1 MKTLLEYIYEHAFKK
16 EAFYDRL
23 FDRAEQIAQ
32 NTALVCWV
40 RRYDPHNINMNHWKK
55 ELYAAAKI
63 PTSDKIKKG
72 KSKRSTI
79 DSVCDDLNL
88 FTITGISDLIDDKF
102 KSEGIYDKSK
112 ILIIYEDTIN
122 ELFKLMELIDKSSLI
137 ELDKYIKSM

>member
-1 MKTLLEYIYEHAFKK
+1 MRSLLDYIYEHAFKK

-23 FDRAEQIAQ
+23 FNRAEQIAQ
-32 NTALVCWV
+32 NTALICWV
-40 RRYDPHNINMNHWKK
+40 RRYDPQNINLNHWKK
-55 ELYAAAKI
+55 ELYAATKI

-88 FTITGISDLIDDKF
+88 FTITGISDLIDEKF
-102 KSEGIYDKSK
+102 KLEGIYDKSK
-112 ILIIYEDTIN
+112 MLNVYEDTIN
-122 ELFKLMELIDKSSLI
+122 ELFSLMNYIDKSSLT